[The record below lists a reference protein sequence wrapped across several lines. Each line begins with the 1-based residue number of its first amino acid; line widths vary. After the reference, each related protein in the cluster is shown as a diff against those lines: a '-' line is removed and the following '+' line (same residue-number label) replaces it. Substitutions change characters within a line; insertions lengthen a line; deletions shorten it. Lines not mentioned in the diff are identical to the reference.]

1 MKRIIK
7 DPTYN
12 IYRNGGNVE
21 TRKNKL
27 NKDDLK
33 KLASETSEEEFFLDL
48 GSVLEELKDWK
59 KENPDKDEMD
69 FYKEKGIAIKRIQ
82 LDKGGVVSLSDYL
95 KQREKP
101 KVKKIDLA
109 QGDFEKTVADLTDA
123 DKLIIKEL
131 LRKSGVWLGTNL

>member
-101 KVKKIDLA
+101 KIKKIELA
-109 QGDFEKTVADLTDA
+109 RGDFEKNVADLTDA

-131 LRKSGVWLGTNL
+131 LRKSGVLVGD

>member
-82 LDKGGVVSLSDYL
+82 LDRGGVVSLSDYL

-101 KVKKIDLA
+101 KIKKIDLA
-109 QGDFEKTVADLTDA
+109 RGDFEKNVADLTDA

-131 LRKSGVWLGTNL
+131 LRKSGVLVGD